1 MFLTCLG
8 EIECSLL
15 SGLYVRHFLRPLAGM
30 EISRPGPNLPC
41 ELLRSKGATGF
52 PAPDLFDHLPIQVI
66 DFLHLPFTGLR
77 FRRVI

>member
-1 MFLTCLG
+1 MFLTFLV

-41 ELLRSKGATGF
+41 ELSRSKEATGF

-66 DFLHLPFTGLR
+66 DFLHLPFTDLR
-77 FRRVI
+77 FRRVT